1 MPTKTPLFYLTI
13 ILLVTICNRLPAAT
27 IIPAVSEGTVD
38 VQTHAIL
45 LPSTLQPFLYAVT
58 NDTGHEITEFIFE
71 IPQEYHS
78 IILSLYAVNW
88 RCELGVWGLDSRGTN
103 NPDVDYS
110 LWTQTPVLQ
119 YWNISGYTYEWQT
132 DVTASFDA
140 ARDAGW
146 QYVGYCLYGL
156 GDTYGVA
163 ETASKFLLW
172 DGAHGPQ
179 LLVLPEPSGLLALL
193 PALLTFHR
201 KRV

>member
-1 MPTKTPLFYLTI
+1 MNPFRFVTLCL
-13 ILLVTICNRLPAAT
+13 ILLWGTSCTPVHALV
-27 IIPAVSEGTVD
+27 IPAVSEGSVD
-38 VQTHAIL
+38 VQTHIVYP
-45 LPSTLQPFLYAVT
+45 PSPDKPFLYAVT
-58 NDTGHEITEFIFE
+58 NDTGHVVSGFTFAIPAEYTSIT
-71 IPQEYHS
+71 
-78 IILSLYAVNW
+78 LSLYAVNW
-88 RCELGVWGLDSRGTN
+88 RGELGFWNLDARGTN

-110 LWTQTPVLQ
+110 LWTQVPVLQ